1 MDLTE
6 HLILDLLEGQ
16 TNFEAGWFRGELVSD
31 TWFFSKRGAYSQ
43 RAFQYLQDMQKEE
56 IYQTLLEASQTKNG
70 ETTEPGKGETQEA
83 GGGGIPAPDDN
94 PRIPGGGSDPG
105 EGEPLPPQLDPDKNP
120 MIKQPGEPTGGSR
133 GDLPG
138 DMILP
143 ENNPRIP
150 KK

>member
-1 MDLTE
+1 MEMVE
-6 HLILDLLEGQ
+6 HQILDLLEGK
-16 TNFEAGWFRGELVSD
+16 TRFETGWFTGELVSD
-31 TWFFSKRGAYSQ
+31 EWFFRKRGAYSQ
-43 RAFQYLQDMQKEE
+43 RAFKYLQDMQKEE
-56 IYQTLLEASQTKNG
+56 IYRTLLEDSKTKI
-70 ETTEPGKGETQEA
+70 EESQEA
-83 GGGGIPAPDDN
+83 GGNIPAPEDN
-94 PRIPGGGSDPG
+94 PRIPGSKPT